1 MVIWKIFQPVGV
13 GMAVAKQ
20 KNPPLFWAFR
30 PCGRGGNNTIQ
41 SGAVKWKENAM
52 SNNYRVNLGFAG
64 YSDSDLNEFTSG
76 VIPSLTGNAGFP
88 TPPVTLVDLGA
99 RQTAFENALAAAAQ
113 GGTQLTAVKN
123 AARAALVT
131 ALRKEAAYVQSI
143 ASQDVALL
151 LSSGFQANSTA
162 RTRSP
167 LDTPNIIQIDN
178 GMSTQLVVRLQ
189 GVDNARAYEVQVKNG
204 TGGWLSAGVFTQSRG
219 IVVGNLTPGNIYSV
233 QARAVGGSTGY
244 SDWSDPQSHMA
255 M

>member
-1 MVIWKIFQPVGV
+1 MER
-13 GMAVAKQ
+13 
-20 KNPPLFWAFR
+20 KN
-30 PCGRGGNNTIQ
+30 T
-41 SGAVKWKENAM
+41 M

-64 YSDSDLNEFTSG
+64 YSDSDLDEFTSG
-76 VIPSLTGNAGFP
+76 VIASMTGNAEFP
-88 TPPVTLVDLGA
+88 TPPVALADLGTL
-99 RQTAFENALAAAAQ
+99 QTTFENAMAAAAQ

-123 AARAALVT
+123 AARTALVT
-131 ALRKEAAYVQSI
+131 AMRKVAAYVQSI

-162 RTRSP
+162 RTQTP
-167 LDTPNIIQIDN
+167 LVTPNIIQIDN

-204 TGGWLSAGVFTQSRG
+204 TGGWLPSGVFTQSRG
-219 IVVGNLTPGNIYSV
+219 IVVGGLTPGNTYSV